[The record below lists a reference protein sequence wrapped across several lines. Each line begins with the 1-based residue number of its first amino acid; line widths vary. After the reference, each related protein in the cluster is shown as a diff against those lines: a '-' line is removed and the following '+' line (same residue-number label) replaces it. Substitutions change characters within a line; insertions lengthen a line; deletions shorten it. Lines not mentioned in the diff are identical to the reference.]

1 VSFYGLVSEKK
12 EGKVIKGLSRKEFLC
27 FLAFLSVVFLF
38 TGNSE
43 AEEDL
48 CLDVGVVVRNITTID
63 LWYKKNGGDCVKW
76 KQNKIFLIRTDE
88 KLTLFSDLIC
98 ETKYCDDDLNYDSY
112 RSFDSDNDCRVKIL
126 TGCSIS
132 DM

>member
-38 TGNSE
+38 TGKSE

-98 ETKYCDDDLNYDSY
+98 ETKYCDDD
-112 RSFDSDNDCRVKIL
+112 
-126 TGCSIS
+126 
-132 DM
+132 